1 MPPNTISDN
10 FFNKDEVVCNI
21 NKGDLFDIEKSLKI
35 LDDLSKY
42 DNAQSIV
49 IVNGYIIAI
58 EAAEGT
64 DKLLSRTYYIRN
76 KLNQIK
82 DKKGILVKI
91 PKKRQCK
98 LVDLPVIGPTTINLI
113 KKANLNGI
121 AIDRKYT
128 MVESKNKTLKL
139 LNDYSLKIY
148 NIN

>member
-21 NKGDLFDIEKSLKI
+21 NKDLFDIEKSLKI

-82 DKKGILVKI
+82 DKKGIIVKI
-91 PKKRQCK
+91 P
-98 LVDLPVIGPTTINLI
+98 
-113 KKANLNGI
+113 
-121 AIDRKYT
+121 RKDN
-128 MVESKNKTLKL
+128 VN
-139 LNDYSLKIY
+139 
-148 NIN
+148 